1 MFATIV
7 NTCKTLIKRVKN
19 KIEKLTKPASPSLTF
34 GSISDLPRS
43 KADLMAENAILRQ
56 QIIVLNRQVKRPK
69 FTIGDRFGLV
79 FLSRLTDFWHT
90 ALHVVQSEALLRW
103 HRDLFRRYWKR
114 KSKPKNRKPRIPQET
129 IDLIA

>member
-56 QIIVLNRQVKRPK
+56 QVIVRNRQVKKPNSLPRTGREAPSCGIP
-69 FTIGDRFGLV
+69 TE
-79 FLSRLTDFWHT
+79 RLPNG
-90 ALHVVQSEALLRW
+90 
-103 HRDLFRRYWKR
+103 HR
-114 KSKPKNRKPRIPQET
+114 
-129 IDLIA
+129 